1 MLCVVFACV
10 HGDIHY
16 RSFVPSGIF
25 SFPRRYTS
33 QAMVKA
39 MTGFRDEL
47 VSLLPRL
54 RRFALATTNSRHE
67 AEDLLQTAVE
77 RALRHESSWQQGT
90 RLDSWMFKIMQNLWL
105 DELRAHRRRTE
116 PLDEIVNLA
125 GEDGR
130 DSMMNQLQF
139 AEAQAA
145 LQLLPDEQRA
155 VIALVVLDGLSY
167 QQTADALNIPVGTVM
182 SRLAR
187 GRAVLASQLGTDAK
201 LKIAKP

>member
-1 MLCVVFACV
+1 
-10 HGDIHY
+10 
-16 RSFVPSGIF
+16 
-25 SFPRRYTS
+25 
-33 QAMVKA
+33 

-47 VSLLPRL
+47 VLLLPRL

-130 DSMMNQLQF
+130 DSMTHQLQF
-139 AEAQAA
+139 EEAHAA
-145 LQLLPDEQRA
+145 LQSLPDEQRA
-155 VIALVVLDGLSY
+155 VVALVVLDGMSY
-167 QQTADALNIPVGTVM
+167 QQAANALDIPVGTVM

-187 GRAVLASQLGTDAK
+187 GRAALAARLSNESK
-201 LKIAKP
+201 LKVAKPK